1 MANIRT
7 FVKIRPIKTK
17 SSTGLGFNKIRLSIN
32 RLGTATNSIA
42 DSFHQTTELIRFENE
57 FLSKSSR
64 TQIEDVEEEGKEKK
78 SLFARAATKL
88 RKKFR
93 KTKRD
98 KQETSSEAE
107 KGSKKGEKD
116 AKKRF
121 EEIKKPFEG
130 FLQGIAGLFGN
141 LIMFAITYGALD
153 WLSNKQNA
161 ENATKVVRLIWHI
174 GKFGYWLAKNSIGLI
189 LDGLTNV
196 IGDFGNEGAI
206 RRSFRFML
214 GAFQML
220 GGIAALRTA
229 QYLIMPWKLMKDI
242 NLLRTVFGAQAQTQA
257 EVEESTR
264 IRKTGYRDTKTGVIY
279 SEEEYKQ
286 MKKSAAKAD
295 AKRARKAGKG
305 MSSDLYQGEVD
316 KRFVSQFDGK
326 KKNKLAQRARIGMK
340 RAGKPMKGAFR
351 KIGKFAKA
359 NPGKVAGGLSVLGG
373 GMRIASGLAMGESAG
388 TAVGAGVGQAAGGI
402 IGGIAGTALL
412 GPFLGPFAPIV
423 GNAIGGF
430 LGEFVGSKI
439 GPIIEPI
446 FEPIGRYFQMIFK
459 VIGGAFGPLFNDF
472 GEMFGALF
480 DFIGQLAKMLFKV
493 ADIFFQFHKF
503 VFGLAANALGK
514 TIGFIVNN
522 VKRLTNPASVG
533 KGIADALTLN
543 LFDFDG
549 ENKKAAGGPVEM
561 KSGGALSFG
570 SHPDMLAA
578 TGGILLQ
585 SIVGGFK
592 NFGFVGSKVL
602 QLMSGDVNKISGIL
616 GTKVNSSSGSGSKLG
631 NSLSLDTST
640 SSTTKVAAVANN
652 LSYKKNVHDAIK
664 KGLNGVLIAGIKLF
678 DPEAAK
684 AIEQRVSPGG
694 GGGTGGGGG
703 GGTSPSGPSGFTGSN
718 GATGSENEKAL
729 LNAIADAE
737 GTTKYPNDG
746 YNTQYTG
753 KQFSGDNHPRE
764 ILGPSRLRSDAAGR
778 YQFLS
783 TTWDSVMGDPITPQR
798 QDQGALK
805 LASGRGVDISG
816 GLSLSEI
823 YKLGGEWA
831 SIEGG
836 PQMRKGGGYGGQ
848 AKYSAETFLGM
859 YEKYGGKPAE
869 MSKGGIVYQ
878 LLDAGG
884 EVDENGLPKDPKMLE
899 RLKRS
904 KEGMQKMASGG
915 QLDKLDFAKGAK
927 TANTAR
933 GMCVAGVIYTAEAN
947 GAMLGAPEVSG
958 GVDPNNHPRGL
969 MAWAV
974 KKGYG
979 SVPGTKGKPRN
990 INGAFGN
997 FGVTSMSESEWG
1009 DAVVEGKIPNGS
1021 LIFNTRHGWD
1031 WNGGSSGNDA
1041 AIAQDGGSK
1050 LWSGH
1055 WQYDFQH
1062 KGKTVGGVYSDVK
1075 EIVALTHPQGNTAAH
1090 DGLAS
1095 SAGAEN
1101 ANNSGSPKRGA
1112 AGGDAGGAEA
1122 KPKTIDEMLA
1132 DFKTGLAAALTK
1144 FGKVRNASSSPP
1156 VPAPASDTVTKIDPS
1171 TAPISGATPVS
1182 ASNLEQLSAIRDKA
1196 TKDLTVI
1203 ADKARRDEEKNQI
1216 LPIVKIQ
1223 PVVQK
1228 ISQPINTGGGSQ
1240 AVYAKPSQLLT
1251 Q

>member
-1 MANIRT
+1 MANIRS
-7 FVKIRPIKTK
+7 FVKIRPIETK

-64 TQIEDVEEEGKEKK
+64 TKIEDVEEEGKEKK
-78 SLFARAATKL
+78 SLFARATTKL

-93 KTKRD
+93 RNKRD

-116 AKKRF
+116 SKKRF

-130 FLQGIAGLFGN
+130 FLKGIASLFGN

-161 ENATKVVRLIWHI
+161 ENATKVVKLIWHI
-174 GKFGYWLAKNSIGLI
+174 GKFAYWLTKNSIGLI

-351 KIGKFAKA
+351 QIGKFAKA
-359 NPGKVAGGLSVLGG
+359 NPGKVAGGISVLGG

-430 LGEFVGSKI
+430 LGEFIGSKI

-446 FEPIGRYFQMIFK
+446 FEPIGRYFQMLFK

-493 ADIFFQFHKF
+493 ADVFFQFHKF
-503 VFGLAANALGK
+503 VFGLAANTLGK

-522 VKRLTNPASVG
+522 VKRLTDPASVG

-585 SIVGGFK
+585 SVVGGFK
-592 NFGFVGSKVL
+592 NFGFVGSKVQ

-640 SSTTKVAAVANN
+640 SSTSKVADVGSN
-652 LSYKKNVHDAIK
+652 LSYKKNVHDAIT
-664 KGLNGVLIAGIKLF
+664 KGLNGVLLAGIKLF

-684 AIEQRVSPGG
+684 EIEKRVNPGG
-694 GGGTGGGGG
+694 GGGQTPSNQQPSGAERP
-703 GGTSPSGPSGFTGSN
+703 PSGPAAPPVSGTKAEKWVQFREYGKIA
-718 GATGSENEKAL
+718 GA
-729 LNAIADAE
+729 
-737 GTTKYPNDG
+737 KYPNLVAAQFALESGWGTALSAQHNYFGIKAAEGESATTSNTREVINGQSVYMDEPFKNFASPQDAVNHLVKQWYKDYKG
-746 YNTQYTG
+746 YKGVNNAGDVYAAASMLKSEGYATDPNYAPHLQDLVRSNKQLMAEGGKVIEDVPYLNQRANNSDKYGRPGDTQCYSTTMAMWASQLTG
-753 KQFSGDNHPRE
+753 KSLSSEEYNKVRSQYGISTEAYPQKKALADFGIDSVLQTGQSWEDLRKEVRAGYPVPVGFKYKGSGHWGMVVGYKNNGFVVHDPFGQLNMGGAWKKTNSAGDKTNGPGKYYFMDKNLFQNQLPDGDVWMWKAPRS
-764 ILGPSRLRSDAAGR
+764 IKPSTKFGDGDDI
-778 YQFLS
+778 S
-783 TTWDSVMGDPITPQR
+783 TTTSEGQV
-798 QDQGALK
+798 K
-805 LASGRGVDISG
+805 SASSKSG
-816 GLSLSEI
+816 T
-823 YKLGGEWA
+823 GG
-831 SIEGG
+831 
-836 PQMRKGGGYGGQ
+836 
-848 AKYSAETFLGM
+848 T
-859 YEKYGGKPAE
+859 
-869 MSKGGIVYQ
+869 
-878 LLDAGG
+878 
-884 EVDENGLPKDPKMLE
+884 
-899 RLKRS
+899 
-904 KEGMQKMASGG
+904 
-915 QLDKLDFAKGAK
+915 AK
-927 TANTAR
+927 TA
-933 GMCVAGVIYTAEAN
+933 
-947 GAMLGAPEVSG
+947 
-958 GVDPNNHPRGL
+958 D
-969 MAWAV
+969 
-974 KKGYG
+974 
-979 SVPGTKGKPRN
+979 
-990 INGAFGN
+990 
-997 FGVTSMSESEWG
+997 
-1009 DAVVEGKIPNGS
+1009 
-1021 LIFNTRHGWD
+1021 
-1031 WNGGSSGNDA
+1031 
-1041 AIAQDGGSK
+1041 
-1050 LWSGH
+1050 
-1055 WQYDFQH
+1055 
-1062 KGKTVGGVYSDVK
+1062 
-1075 EIVALTHPQGNTAAH
+1075 
-1090 DGLAS
+1090 
-1095 SAGAEN
+1095 
-1101 ANNSGSPKRGA
+1101 
-1112 AGGDAGGAEA
+1112 A
-1122 KPKTIDEMLA
+1122 KPKTVEEMLA
-1132 DFKTGLAAALTK
+1132 DFKTGLADALTK

-1156 VPAPASDTVTKIDPS
+1156 VPASESETVTKIDAS
-1171 TAPISGATPVS
+1171 TAPVSGATPVS
-1182 ASNLEQLSAIRDKA
+1182 ASNLQQLSAIRDKA

-1240 AVYAKPSQLLT
+1240 AIYAKPSQLLT